1 MVGRD
6 DAAQDAHAMVE
17 ERPESFKEQGMA
29 WSGRAKAY
37 GRNAW
42 IILLA
47 SAVLGIFGGV
57 SLMVPSNPTYQLPS
71 VIWIIRAWGITW
83 IGFNILA
90 LVLIVGPYRR
100 GERWAWYTLWLMP
113 LLLVGYFVLSPELTH
128 SLVLAILTAALGLLL
143 PYRRYFPDAHQQP
156 SGVGPAPENPSPE
169 PSEE

>member
-1 MVGRD
+1 MTGSGW
-6 DAAQDAHAMVE
+6 VE
-17 ERPESFKEQGMA
+17 T
-29 WSGRAKAY
+29 Y

-47 SAVLGIFGGV
+47 AAALGIFGGV
-57 SLMVPSNPTYQLPS
+57 SVMVPTNPTYQLPS

-128 SLVLAILTAALGLLL
+128 NLVLAILTAALGLLL
-143 PYRRYFPDAHQQP
+143 PYRRYFPDEGQQP
-156 SGVGPAPENPSPE
+156 SRVRPGPENPSP
-169 PSEE
+169 